1 MKFKFVPS
9 VGQVNH
15 LQDIIFHLEACDN
28 GLFMDS
34 ASKTVPVEK
43 VSGTLYAATAM
54 KGFFV
59 RYVGPEIDSYN
70 PVQVREG
77 AMQ

>member
-15 LQDIIFHLEACDN
+15 LKDIIFRLEACAN

-54 KGFFV
+54 NGFFV
-59 RYVGPEIDSYN
+59 RYVGHEIDSYN
-70 PVQVREG
+70 PVQIREG
-77 AMQ
+77 VV

>member
-9 VGQVNH
+9 VGHPNH
-15 LQDIIFHLEACDN
+15 LKDIIFRLEACAN

-34 ASKTVPVEK
+34 ADKTVPVEK
-43 VSGTLYAATAM
+43 VSGTLYTATND

-59 RYVGPEIDSYN
+59 RYVGPDIDAYN
-70 PVQVREG
+70 PVQIHEG
-77 AMQ
+77 VV

>member
-15 LQDIIFHLEACDN
+15 LKDIIFRLEACDN

-43 VSGTLYAATAM
+43 VSGTLYAATSM
-54 KGFFV
+54 NGFFV
-59 RYVGPEIDSYN
+59 RYVGPEIDTYN
-70 PVQVREG
+70 PIKSTEE
-77 AMQ
+77 AMS